1 MFTAQPI
8 DRTMT
13 QILLSLWSEST
24 RRVESLPKVRVYSP
38 QELVRIVATAS
49 AVREGDYL

>member
-1 MFTAQPI
+1 MFSAQPI

-24 RRVESLPKVRVYSP
+24 RRVEALPKVRTYSP
-38 QELVRIVATAS
+38 HELVRIVATSS
-49 AVREGDYL
+49 ATRPGDYL